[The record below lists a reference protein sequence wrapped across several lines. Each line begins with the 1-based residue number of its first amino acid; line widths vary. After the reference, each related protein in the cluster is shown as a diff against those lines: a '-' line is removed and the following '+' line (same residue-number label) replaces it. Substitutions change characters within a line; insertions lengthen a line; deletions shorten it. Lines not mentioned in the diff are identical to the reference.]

1 MTVTHTSASTVADDS
16 SEAILKVENLVKKFE
31 VGGGFLRT
39 STTVHAVNGISFH
52 VNPGETVSLVGESG
66 CGKTTVGKTVM
77 GFYQPTSGSVSFRGQ
92 ELSSMSPAGLRAARR
107 DLQFVFQDP
116 YASLP
121 SRSTVSEIL
130 TEPLEIHGIGTK
142 ASRRARALEL
152 LDLVGLRPALAA
164 RYPHE
169 FSGGQRQRVGIAR
182 ALALEPK
189 MLILDEPVSALDV
202 SVQAQVVN
210 LLDRLQTELQLAYL
224 FIAHDLGVVR
234 HISDRIVVMYLGTIV
249 EHGEAETVF
258 TNPQHPYT
266 QALLSAVPVPDP
278 RKRAMGQR
286 RLLEGDL
293 PSPTNLPSGCPFRT
307 RCWKAVDLCAEKR
320 PELLVAPSGALS
332 ACHFTR
338 TDDMVQAAAVK
349 DGTHLN
355 ASP

>member
-1 MTVTHTSASTVADDS
+1 MTVAHTSTNPINADTS
-16 SEAILKVENLVKKFE
+16 GAILHVDSLVKEFQ
-31 VGGGFLRT
+31 VGGGFLQK
-39 STTVHAVNGISFH
+39 SSIVHAVNGVSFH
-52 VNPGETVSLVGESG
+52 VNPGETVALVGESG
-66 CGKTTVGKTVM
+66 CGKTTIGKTIM
-77 GFYQPTSGSVSFRGQ
+77 GFYQPTAGSVSFDGEEISSLSRS
-92 ELSSMSPAGLRAARR
+92 ELRLVRR
-107 DLQFVFQDP
+107 DMQYVFQDP

-130 TEPLEIHGIGTK
+130 TEPLAIHNIGTK

-152 LDLVGLRPALAA
+152 LDLVGLRPAVAS

-210 LLDRLQTELQLAYL
+210 LLDRLQEELHLSYL

-249 EHGEAETVF
+249 EYGDAETVF
-258 TNPQHPYT
+258 TDPQHPYT

-278 RKRAMGQR
+278 RKRAMGER

-293 PSPTNLPSGCPFRT
+293 PSPTDLPSGCPFRT
-307 RCWKAVDLCAEKR
+307 RCWKATDLCAEER
-320 PELLVAPSGALS
+320 PELLISPSGAAS
-332 ACHFTR
+332 ACHYTR
-338 TDDMVQAAAVK
+338 TELDDPSVPDSYGT
-349 DGTHLN
+349 DGLE
-355 ASP
+355 AL

>member
-1 MTVTHTSASTVADDS
+1 MTATHISPETNTDS
-16 SEAILKVENLVKKFE
+16 SDAILRVENLVKEFQI
-31 VGGGFLRT
+31 GGGFLRKA
-39 STTVHAVNGISFH
+39 STVHAVNGINFH

-77 GFYQPTSGSVSFRGQ
+77 GFHQPTSGSVDFDGAQISK
-92 ELSSMSPAGLRAARR
+92 LSQSALRSVRR
-107 DLQFVFQDP
+107 DMQYVFQDP

-121 SRSTVSEIL
+121 SRSTVTEIL
-130 TEPLEIHGIGTK
+130 TEPLNIHKIGTK
-142 ASRRARALEL
+142 ASRKKRALEL
-152 LDLVGLRPALAA
+152 LDLVGLRPALGA

-210 LLDRLQTELQLAYL
+210 LLDRLQDELKLSYL

-249 EHGEAETVF
+249 ESGDIETVF
-258 TNPQHPYT
+258 NNPQHPYT

-286 RLLEGDL
+286 LLLEGDL

-307 RCWKAVDLCAEKR
+307 RCWKATDLCAEKR
-320 PELLVAPSGALS
+320 PELLVSPSGAFS
-332 ACHFTR
+332 ACHYTR
-338 TDDMVQAAAVK
+338 TENDDVLPTSM
-349 DGTHLN
+349 TPT
-355 ASP
+355 S